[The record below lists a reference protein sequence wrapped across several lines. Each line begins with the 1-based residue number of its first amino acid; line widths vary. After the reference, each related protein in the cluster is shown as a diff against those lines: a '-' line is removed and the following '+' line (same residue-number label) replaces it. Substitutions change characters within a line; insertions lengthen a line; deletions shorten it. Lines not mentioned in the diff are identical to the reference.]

1 MSGEESDLLQGRA
14 NEFKARVNAERVD
27 PTFIIS
33 VRKKLKLTQKEAGE
47 VFGGGTNAFSRYE
60 KGSSQPHPSTVKLLQ
75 VLDRHPELLREIYTQ
90 VPKKKVSK
98 KPATV
103 MAS

>member
-33 VRKKLKLTQKEAGE
+33 VRKKLKLTQKEAGQA
-47 VFGGGTNAFSRYE
+47 FGGGTNAFSRYE